1 MILKSSKLFEVKK
14 NMETVIEISELFQKA
29 DWKKEKHVPVIECP
43 DTIKADEIYEV
54 KVSIGKEIAHP
65 NTTEHH
71 IAWIS
76 VLFRPDGEKFPY
88 HIGQF
93 LFNAHGASTQGPNT
107 STIYT
112 HHAITTSLKTS
123 KSGTLLAIGY
133 CNIHGLWQSSK
144 AITVK

>member
-1 MILKSSKLFEVKK
+1 
-14 NMETVIEISELFQKA
+14 METSMETSELFQKA

-43 DTIKADEIYEV
+43 TTTKAEELCEV

-76 VLFRPDGEKFPY
+76 VMFKPSGEKFPY

-93 LFNAHGASTQGPNT
+93 LFNAHGASVQGPNT
-107 STIYT
+107 STVYT
-112 HHAITTSLKTS
+112 HHAITTSFKTS
-123 KSGTLLAIGY
+123 KSGTILAIGY
-133 CNIHGLWQSSK
+133 CNIHGLWLSSK
-144 AITVK
+144 DIIVK

>member
-1 MILKSSKLFEVKK
+1 
-14 NMETVIEISELFQKA
+14 METVIEKAELFQTA

-43 DTIKADEIYEV
+43 NTIKADETFEV

-76 VLFRPDGEKFPY
+76 VMFKPDSEKYPY
-88 HIGQF
+88 HVGQY
-93 LFNAHGASTQGPNT
+93 LFNAHGASIQGPNT
-107 STIYT
+107 STVYT
-112 HHAITTSLKTS
+112 HHAITTSLRTA
-123 KSGTLLAIGY
+123 KSGTLLAIAY
-133 CNIHGLWQSSK
+133 CNIHGLWLSSK